1 MEELYPK
8 ENVKEVTHRLK
19 SLKGQLQALIDSME
33 NSANPEKVHHQMVA
47 CEGALSKAKND
58 LFDEVYRKLLAAKMS
73 QLKEKCPGDC
83 GNEDQ
88 IDQFLNDFPN
98 LSQEELLEK
107 IKETN
112 LLDKAVSEFLV
123 RKPMPTINNRK

>member
-1 MEELYPK
+1 MNDYPK
-8 ENVKEVTHRLK
+8 ENVKQVTHRLK
-19 SLKGQLQALIDSME
+19 SLAGQLQALINALQKSE
-33 NSANPEKVHHQMVA
+33 VPEKIHHQILS
-47 CEGALSKAKND
+47 CEKALNAAKND

-88 IDQFLNDFPN
+88 IDQFLIDFPN
-98 LSQEELLEK
+98 LSQDQLLKK

-112 LLDKAVSEFLV
+112 LLDKAVNEYLA
-123 RKPMPTINNRK
+123 RKPLPSIKK